1 MSEDLSIYERFRD
14 ACKNEVPV
22 SLVTVIADSREI
34 GNAAPQTESTETK
47 NSEGAS
53 VIGKRMLLV
62 APSATN
68 AIGTDTS
75 AIYGDLGDEELTR
88 VVARDALGM
97 LDAGLSEVRH
107 YGPQG
112 EARQD
117 ELSVF
122 VECHARKPHMV
133 IFGAVD
139 FTRALADQAKLLG
152 YRVTVCDARE
162 VFATK
167 KRFPSADEIVVDW
180 PNRLLD
186 RIGADLSSRDAVCV
200 LTHDAKF
207 DVPAI
212 VGALATRVG
221 YLGAMGSR
229 KTHKKRVKRL
239 KEEGVTDEELA
250 RIRAPIGLDIG
261 GRTPEETAVS
271 IVAEIIT
278 HHTKH
283 AAPTLTQA
291 QGSIH

>member
-1 MSEDLSIYERFRD
+1 MSEALSIYERFRD

-22 SLVTVIADSREI
+22 SLVTVIADSREPD
-34 GNAAPQTESTETK
+34 NTALQNKSV
-47 NSEGAS
+47 EGSSA
-53 VIGKRMLLV
+53 IGKRMLLV
-62 APSATN
+62 ATTGDSSSSAEP
-68 AIGTDTS
+68 I
-75 AIYGDLGDEELTR
+75 IYGDLGDEELTR

-122 VECHARKPHMV
+122 IECHARKPHMI

-186 RIGADLSSRDAVCV
+186 RIGTELSARDAVCV

-229 KTHKKRVKRL
+229 KTHEKRVERL
-239 KEEGVTDEELA
+239 KEEGVTSEELA

-271 IVAEIIT
+271 IVAEIIA

-283 AAPTLTQA
+283 AVPTLTNA

>member
-1 MSEDLSIYERFRD
+1 M
-14 ACKNEVPV
+14 
-22 SLVTVIADSREI
+22 SLVTVITDRS
-34 GNAAPQTESTETK
+34 TESGTAKSRATK
-47 NSEGAS
+47 HMLVVADPDGPGS
-53 VIGKRMLLV
+53 V
-62 APSATN
+62 T
-68 AIGTDTS
+68 
-75 AIYGDLGDEELTR
+75 YGDLGNDELTR
-88 VVARDALGM
+88 VVERDAIGM

-107 YGPQG
+107 YGPAG

-122 VECHARKPHMV
+122 IECHARPPHMV

-167 KRFPSADEIVVDW
+167 KRFPSADEVVVDW

-186 RIGADLSSRDAVCV
+186 RIGKELSVRDAVCV

-212 VGALATRVG
+212 VGALASNVG
-221 YLGAMGSR
+221 YLGVMGSR
-229 KTHKKRVKRL
+229 KTHDKRVERL
-239 KEEGVTDEELA
+239 RQEGVTDSELA
-250 RIRAPIGLDIG
+250 RLRSPLGLDIG

-271 IVAEIIT
+271 IVAEIIALRT
-278 HHTKH
+278 NRHV
-283 AAPTLTQA
+283 PSLTEA
-291 QGSIH
+291 QGAIH